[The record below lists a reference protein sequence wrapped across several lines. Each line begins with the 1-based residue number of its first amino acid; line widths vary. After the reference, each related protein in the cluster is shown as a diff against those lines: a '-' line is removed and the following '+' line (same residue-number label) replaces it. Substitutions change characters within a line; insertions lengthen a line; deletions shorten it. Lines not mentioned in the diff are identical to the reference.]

1 MRETYTKQL
10 ILENRKNDLEA
21 TDWLHCFM
29 TNTPPSYEDCANF
42 LSAKDLKLSK
52 ALYKKVFKE
61 RGYPIKKP
69 LSGPK
74 GH

>member
-10 ILENRKNDLEA
+10 ILENKKNDLEA

-29 TNTPPSYEDCANF
+29 TNTPPSYEDCINF
-42 LSAKDLKLSK
+42 LSTKDLKLSK

-61 RGYPIKKP
+61 RGYPHQKTP
-69 LSGPK
+69 QRP
-74 GH
+74 